1 MCLEADGT
9 CTDDSFLSR
18 SCPNEIT
25 IEQAS
30 RAFRQLEQLT
40 SERLR
45 RYGCYNHK
53 VLRVFLGDT
62 MASAETGGGV
72 QYTLRDR
79 VLLRHE
85 VDVLIDSHAPIWQK
99 IVRWWRSKIRD
110 DGEADL
116 LCFETSDAEY
126 FRTVRDTMGFYDV
139 SVVDQASIHG
149 LKAVEVEGTKKH
161 RSTSWMHDREIDVPL
176 LIYYPSTSET
186 VNATFSLL
194 ENNEVDPSNLCVIV
208 DQYWAV
214 RELEKLKDEAGDF
227 MVICTAV
234 IYDDLFRQVR
244 QWGRMGFSGGEIQS
258 GLDERYSEVLSNQQ
272 KLLKS
277 LPPAGESRPR
287 PNEDK

>member
-1 MCLEADGT
+1 M
-9 CTDDSFLSR
+9 
-18 SCPNEIT
+18 
-25 IEQAS
+25 Q
-30 RAFRQLEQLT
+30 
-40 SERLR
+40 
-45 RYGCYNHK
+45 
-53 VLRVFLGDT
+53 
-62 MASAETGGGV
+62 
-72 QYTLRDR
+72 
-79 VLLRHE
+79 
-85 VDVLIDSHAPIWQK
+85 
-99 IVRWWRSKIRD
+99 
-110 DGEADL
+110 
-116 LCFETSDAEY
+116 
-126 FRTVRDTMGFYDV
+126 
-139 SVVDQASIHG
+139 
-149 LKAVEVEGTKKH
+149 VEGTKKH

-258 GLDERYSEVLSNQQ
+258 GLDERYSEFLSNQQ